1 MSIIVLHGNQALM
14 AGSPWKMATVIHSA
28 RLRILRLWEEV
39 NQTEHHAFL
48 KPIGIIWSEA
58 RCVIKKTYRIPQ
70 FHSPSITEVP
80 ERQALSI
87 KLVEGKPALYEKR
100 KLNHVVLKGLTKTTG
115 ITPL

>member
-1 MSIIVLHGNQALM
+1 MSITVLHGNQALM

-28 RLRILRLWEEV
+28 RLRILRLREEV

-58 RCVIKKTYRIPQ
+58 RCVIKKTYRIPRV
-70 FHSPSITEVP
+70 HSPSITEVP

-87 KLVEGKPALYEKR
+87 KLMKPALSEKR
-100 KLNHVVLKGLTKTTG
+100 KLNHVVLKGLTKDTG